1 MQKIRIIVEAEIDE
15 KTMQDCGCNTTDIL
29 NGLLI
34 CDSYEADGFIITTSI
49 RGCDNT
55 SDFFLKNGII
65 KKAKLLN
72 GNVSKENAEKDKE
85 NDND

>member
-34 CDSYEADGFIITTSI
+34 CDSYDLFT
-49 RGCDNT
+49 
-55 SDFFLKNGII
+55 
-65 KKAKLLN
+65 
-72 GNVSKENAEKDKE
+72 
-85 NDND
+85 